1 MNKMSSKVFI
11 PVLLGML
18 AAFAVVS
25 CSSSDNEKET
35 KVTGNRSYDID
46 MVYVKGGTFTMG
58 STNEP
63 DGEIYSRETPAHS
76 VTLNDFYICK
86 FEVTQG
92 LWNEVMGSSPSY
104 FTDDDNLPVEQVS
117 WEDCQMFIQ
126 RLNDSTG
133 KNYRLPTE
141 AEWEY
146 AALGGSE
153 SKGYKYSGSD
163 SIVDVAWCWEN
174 SEETTHP
181 VGTKQPNE
189 LGIYDMSGNVWEWCS
204 DLYDAYGSGSQVNP
218 IGSET
223 GSNHVLRGGS
233 WRNDAKY
240 CRVKNRFCD
249 MPNVKYFNCG
259 FRLVL
264 SK

>member
-1 MNKMSSKVFI
+1 MSGKFFVS
-11 PVLLGML
+11 VLLVLM
-18 AAFAVVS
+18 AAFVVS
-25 CSSSDNEKET
+25 CSSSDNEVET
-35 KVTGNRSYDID
+35 KATGKRSYDID
-46 MVYVKGGTFTMG
+46 MVYVKGGSFTMG
-58 STNEP
+58 NT
-63 DGEIYSRETPAHS
+63 GEHDSVFYSRETPAHT

-92 LWNEVMGSSPSY
+92 LWKEVMGSSPSY

-117 WEDCQMFIQ
+117 WDDCQTFIQ

-163 SIVDVAWCWEN
+163 NIDDVAWYWEN
-174 SEETTHP
+174 SEETTHS

-204 DLYDAYGSGSQVNP
+204 DLYDTYSSGSQNNP
-218 IGSET
+218 MGAEAGT
-223 GSNHVLRGGS
+223 NHVLRGGS
-233 WRNDAKY
+233 WRNDANY
-240 CRVKNRFCD
+240 CRVRNRFCD
-249 MPNVKYFNCG
+249 MPDAEYFNCG
-259 FRLVL
+259 IRLVL